1 MGLSQHGEVH
11 FLEGVPGWSWT
22 PFFID
27 FVGPGEAS
35 GGHLRPPLGDFG
47 DTLGARG
54 VTLENFGSP
63 WADFGSLEGHFG
75 LFGGPPGGISP
86 YGGHFVCVLGSLL
99 AILRYSLIISQVLWV
114 NSRVE

>member
-1 MGLSQHGEVH
+1 M
-11 FLEGVPGWSWT
+11 T
-22 PFFID
+22 D
-27 FVGPGEAS
+27 FRRSTEAS
-35 GGHLRPPLGDFG
+35 GNHFRPPLGDLG
-47 DTLGARG
+47 DTLGAGG
-54 VTLENFGSP
+54 VTFGSFGSP